1 MGSSFPMEE
10 TFVIDY
16 SARSNGLKLN
26 CLNDGFVSY
35 KLAAFHFT
43 RHELMDWSH
52 VDCLWITVIFELS
65 IWRHPFTADDQW
77 VNFPK
82 TVSDEETNSYTSWMP
97 WGWVHFQLI
106 GIFRWTKPRSV
117 GNFDMLEYFSIQW
130 LIKNKLEWT
139 SKCMNE

>member
-1 MGSSFPMEE
+1 
-10 TFVIDY
+10 
-16 SARSNGLKLN
+16 
-26 CLNDGFVSY
+26 
-35 KLAAFHFT
+35 
-43 RHELMDWSH
+43 MDWSH

-82 TVSDEETNSYTSWMP
+82 TVSDEENKLIYILDA

-117 GNFDMLEYFSIQW
+117 GNFDML
-130 LIKNKLEWT
+130 
-139 SKCMNE
+139 